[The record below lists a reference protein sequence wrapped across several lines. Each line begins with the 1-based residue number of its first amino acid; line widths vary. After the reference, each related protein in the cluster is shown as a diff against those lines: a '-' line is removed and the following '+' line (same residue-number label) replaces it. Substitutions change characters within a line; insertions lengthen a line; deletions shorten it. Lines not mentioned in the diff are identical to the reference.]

1 MSAVTV
7 YIANEFL
14 QTVLGMEHHLFCF
27 SLFVGTKVCQRYLD
41 TGIKECQ
48 LTHAACNNIPFV
60 YCSGEDGW
68 VWPELLACTAL
79 VGLANHLYRIER
91 LSLFVFLLVDL
102 ASTEHLRHHVC

>member
-1 MSAVTV
+1 MGSTLDGVDIVYIRVNILAVISIIHDGNFDRNALLFCLQIDDIVEEMSAVTV

-48 LTHAACNNIPFV
+48 FTHAACNNIPFV
-60 YCSGEDGW
+60 
-68 VWPELLACTAL
+68 
-79 VGLANHLYRIER
+79 
-91 LSLFVFLLVDL
+91 
-102 ASTEHLRHHVC
+102 